1 MSSDPKKH
9 LDEEGVAKKSVRKMD
24 TLVTGMILWG
34 IIASIYGVK
43 KITEKSEHDDHKT
56 HMVPKNAEHDD
67 RTHLEA
73 KKRGILSRIFF
84 GNK

>member
-9 LDEEGVAKKSVRKMD
+9 LDEEGVAKKSVKKMD

-43 KITEKSEHDDHKT
+43 KFKEKPEHNDHPS
-56 HMVPKNAEHDD
+56 HMLPKNID
-67 RTHLEA
+67 RVDRSENEV

>member
-1 MSSDPKKH
+1 MFSDKKSH
-9 LDEEGVAKKSVRKMD
+9 PEEGVAKKSVKKMD

-43 KITEKSEHDDHKT
+43 KFTEKHEHDDGT
-56 HMVPKNAEHDD
+56 HMLPKNTEYTDD
-67 RTHLEA
+67 NNHPI

>member
-1 MSSDPKKH
+1 
-9 LDEEGVAKKSVRKMD
+9 MD
-24 TLVTGMILWG
+24 TLITGMILWG

-43 KITEKSEHDDHKT
+43 KFKEKTDHDEHTNHLILKDTENHDQH
-56 HMVPKNAEHDD
+56 NS
-67 RTHLEA
+67 RA